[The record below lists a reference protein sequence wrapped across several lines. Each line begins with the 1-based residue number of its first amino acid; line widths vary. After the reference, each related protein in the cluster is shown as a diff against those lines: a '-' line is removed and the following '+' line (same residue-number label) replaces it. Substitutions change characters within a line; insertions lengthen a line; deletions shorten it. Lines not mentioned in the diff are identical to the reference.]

1 MVSFDQGVV
10 VPLKTALQIIIIVV
24 GLVTVLTKVQ
34 LEKVHQAPAQKM
46 QVLGL

>member
-10 VPLKTALQIIIIVV
+10 VPLKTALQIIIV
-24 GLVTVLTKVQ
+24 GLVTVLTKLQ
-34 LEKVHQAPAQKM
+34 LEKMHQAPAQKM